1 LNSEG
6 TAQLAETKNRIRKAG
21 RKLMSDMQKLK
32 ASRDSAKQVRI
43 QGLGFGSE
51 NAKALPSSVLAPPPC
66 F

>member
-32 ASRDSAKQVRI
+32 ASRDSAKQVR
-43 QGLGFGSE
+43 FR
-51 NAKALPSSVLAPPPC
+51 